1 VENRLGFVVIG
12 ANCGRIQL
20 VVAFKTVRLIVV
32 IGIVD
37 IVVVDESTA
46 FGAGGVVVF
55 VAIAAEGV
63 GGVVDELVIPA
74 SFETAVAM
82 GCVGFVAA
90 LTHEVAVEFAGVCVG
105 ENGVAVAADLF
116 GHGGFPPE

>member
-1 VENRLGFVVIG
+1 MDQC
-12 ANCGRIQL
+12 A
-20 VVAFKTVRLIVV
+20 
-32 IGIVD
+32 
-37 IVVVDESTA
+37 A

-63 GGVVDELVIPA
+63 GGVVDEFVIPESIEA
-74 SFETAVAM
+74 AIAM

-90 LTHEVAVEFAGVCVG
+90 LAHDVAVEFAGVFVG

-116 GHGGFPPE
+116 GHG